1 MKKTTYLIID
11 DERLA
16 REELKSLLKNESD
29 LEFIGEASNAP
40 EAINLIH
47 QEQPDLIFLDI
58 QMPGMNGLDMLKKLE
73 EIPQV
78 IFTTAYDE
86 YAIKA
91 FEINALDYLLKPIDP
106 IRLSDAL
113 KKLTTQDDFVSTLP
127 TDDRFPLDA
136 NDTIFVKEND
146 KCYFVN
152 LNTVRYFESDGNY
165 VKIYFDKQRPMIVSS
180 LNALESKLSAKH
192 FFRASRKH
200 IVNVSF
206 IQNVENWF
214 NGGLQFTLSTGEKI
228 EVSRRQSIRF
238 KDFFGL

>member
-16 REELKSLLKNESD
+16 REELKSLLKNETD
-29 LEFIGEASNAP
+29 LEFLGEASNAP

-58 QMPGMNGLDMLKKLE
+58 QMPGMNGLDMLKKLT

-91 FEINALDYLLKPIDP
+91 FEVNALDYLLKPIDP
-106 IRLSDAL
+106 VRLSDAL
-113 KKLTTQDDFVSTLP
+113 KKITAQDDFVSVLP
-127 TDDRFPLDA
+127 TDERFPLGA

-152 LNTVRYFESDGNY
+152 LNSVRYFESDGNY

-180 LNALESKLSAKH
+180 LNALESKLSTKY

-214 NGGLQFTLSTGEKI
+214 NGGLQFTLTTGEKI

>member
-16 REELKSLLKNESD
+16 REELKSLLKNEFD

>member
-16 REELKSLLKNESD
+16 REELKSLLKNETD
-29 LEFIGEASNAP
+29 LEFLGEASNAP

-58 QMPGMNGLDMLKKLE
+58 QMPGMNGLDMLKKLT

-91 FEINALDYLLKPIDP
+91 FEVNALDYLLKPIDP
-106 IRLSDAL
+106 IRLNDAL
-113 KKLTTQDDFVSTLP
+113 KKITAQDDFVSALP
-127 TDDRFPLDA
+127 TDERFPLGA

-152 LNTVRYFESDGNY
+152 LNSVRYFESDGNY

-180 LNALESKLSAKH
+180 LNALESKLSAKY

-200 IVNVSF
+200 IVNISF

-214 NGGLQFTLSTGEKI
+214 NGGLQFILSTGEKI